1 MKIRHKKLI
10 ASGIALSLAGVLGAG
25 ALLQTSVSVQA
36 SYAMMPGIEQI
47 VKDTSEEKPFKILE
61 IVDDTN
67 EAEIGY
73 YVSGQEPYVKLY
85 EYTYKDS
92 DSDSDSKE
100 HTKKFQSLEEGLSQI
115 SDPVKRKEFAMN
127 VKLDE
132 NGNSTGIRQIQDVC
146 YREGLSTGKLAD
158 YPLSYSDYQEKYFLT
173 QEEKDSNTWK
183 EIKQFINPATNE
195 PTTYTYTIKGNY
207 QENPAG
213 TGDYT
218 KKEQQY
224 YPIREKADATDTGDA
239 DNPNAKYREN
249 IQNFYYADSDGAN
262 APYFLEFS
270 EVENTTVNNALTNS
284 SGQGNE
290 TILSEYNY
298 ENGRYGYYE
307 NVYSDL
313 TTEIANNIFKKN
325 YTFPGENPASPDGK
339 KLLIQDNT
347 SAANAFSAGSDEFT
361 FLDEGNGTEQSSVE
375 DNTTGQNQPDV
386 AESEPEIDSGAA
398 DAGFSDG
405 EFSSGELNAG
415 ESDLDS
421 TDSNNQNG
429 NETSNPEEETVT
441 DNEATKQ
448 TDNNGAN
455 SIKTP
460 LITYAPSSGENT
472 GSDTTIDK
480 TNTSEDPL
488 VYYGITIDKYP
499 FYQYKLISDLNTI
512 KDKAINVDKNQDPS
526 FNLEQKLGE
535 NPISINN
542 GNQCCNI
549 TIQEGQYWF
558 WLWNKSESVN
568 NAVKYPISIVTQRQ
582 PVAYSDIRQLPENL
596 GYNYYYK
603 VDKVYFCCKKD
614 EAAAEDPHAYKYYG
628 WYSPSY
634 ADENNP
640 YIPVKDGETPTHY
653 ISDAEYELTPGTGN
667 YDFIPDDN
675 ATEQNVEVDHMYYK
689 GGYTNHDWFKQYVF
703 HLEPGKEGSEERKQ
717 FDAFKIEVTTITT
730 QKFNEQ
736 YGNADET
743 ASAASGDIDGT
754 EITGDGD
761 STDSDHSSAGDSVIS
776 DVAQADN
783 SQTDD
788 IQSDDV
794 QTDNTSDVQDTDT
807 QDTNA
812 TQTAAQNEG
821 DTSEVEP
828 MISEAGVEL
837 VSIEKEISDSSN
849 SDVESESDNS
859 VTADFQD
866 GSDTEE
872 QNATAPAA
880 TDTSLPEGDNA
891 QISSDGSDEEEFTD
905 SSDTQAAFSAGDTD
919 TAETLSPLAE
929 YGLIYVNGNINT
941 VGFRKIYNSA
951 NIDKSIPCIIN
962 ADKLSGLG
970 ESSTLKDAVVNVEKT
985 NDVDRHYV
993 NTCVYFFR
1001 NTLNEQSGNLI
1012 NTSFHQKLNL
1022 TDADITDGNDPLE
1035 GFEEISNYIKL
1046 ENKYRGIGETENNDL
1061 NENPEEENT
1070 EKLLSEDISQA
1081 RAIEYIIN
1089 YKYKRKINTKTNIKV
1104 LEIEPFACSAQIDQS
1119 KVLDWLNGNLI
1130 ESETACCWHND
1141 EEPENATDNDKN
1153 SIWHSAYKYG
1163 NENFGKCRF
1172 NDTVTD
1178 QSSRNDKYQH
1188 AEDVGQSKH
1197 WIEFS
1202 LKTATDITGFKYQ
1215 SRQDGNTNGTLVEY
1229 SVCLTNE
1236 SGTQTTITGS
1246 AGDVSNT
1253 NLRVI
1258 NFNQTVSGV
1267 KKIRLT
1273 FVTTP
1278 ENKYASCAEFEVI
1291 EAEDS
1296 DKKDSRKVTVDTMT
1310 AAEFVGHIDD
1320 IASEYDL
1327 IYIGD
1332 GNKNGNPDK
1341 DHGNTLLTGPDGKL
1355 YSHVGDKVYIKDG
1368 LSTNENNS
1376 ELSKLLGQLDN
1387 EYDQNWS
1394 GDNNYKKRF
1403 APVSDY
1409 KEDGA
1414 GYLRGSGNDMTSQEC
1429 EELVN
1434 FVKSGYPVVL
1444 GNALVNEQGKVNE
1457 SKVDASSYYYEFIEK
1472 ALDYPNVITRSE
1484 ADQEGKLNS
1493 FYVDLAKP
1501 VIKFAENG
1509 GRPPEP
1515 TRLNETEQSGQ
1526 GAIQNQKLEYTFTI
1540 ENDSDSAPA
1549 TSTYDCKLYF
1559 DLNFDGNLS
1568 EKEVQDKYMSITD
1581 SKGKVLSQVAYGT
1594 DDLRYQLKIGEQYT
1608 VTRKIPADYY
1618 KLITWKL
1625 VITNNDNTY
1634 IHTSETG
1641 YSKQDLPNGTQKQK
1655 INVLQIMPDN
1665 GGKWNLED
1673 DAKKIIEKD
1682 GKKIKGVLNQALN
1695 DIQDFEIIIKSDR
1708 VSQYVQTVGCSTKE
1722 DYLNY
1727 LKNYQILIIGFDDVY
1742 PDISNDKGQVDA
1754 IREYIKSGR
1763 SVIFSH
1769 DTTSYLSYSYGTV
1782 KGQNSPNGTRVSDV
1796 YPKIANTTY
1805 ENQNDFYSVFYDK
1818 FLSAQDGTG
1827 KYLSSYRYNPSW
1839 GISLNNV
1846 LRSIV
1851 GMDRYG
1857 ITLTDKTISD
1867 NLSISKLLKKG
1878 GELNSSNTDFITLLK
1893 NAGDIAYKNGD
1904 KTRTS
1909 SYAQTQAFTNAL
1921 LRRINQGGNAKT
1933 NTATKLNDGA
1943 ITQYPYRIGAKQDGT
1958 VSDNITI
1965 AWTHGQYYQ
1974 LALEK
1979 DIDIN
1984 GNSDGKTDIVVWYC
1998 LSGSAGDVYSAS
2010 PNDARN
2016 CYYYY
2021 SNGNVI
2027 YTGTGHSSLDE
2038 NTNKD
2043 EIYLFVN
2050 SIVAAANVTAVNP
2063 YVDFV
2068 KELNPSAQAEKTRY
2082 YATDQAEWTTGN
2094 VNVVDNDMDFYINIK
2109 DYNMVSASLSEE
2121 DQEKED
2127 MIVNFYIGESE
2138 ENKVPVNSNIEEAGG
2153 MTPYGDGKSNIH
2165 CSNDGFHLGRTSNN
2179 AYKIKLTNM
2188 EKFLQSSSGNGY
2200 KQNCK
2205 LFVEVTSKVTLYGE
2219 VKTNTST
2226 ASINLKQRQLFDLD

>member
-1 MKIRHKKLI
+1 M
-10 ASGIALSLAGVLGAG
+10 
-25 ALLQTSVSVQA
+25 
-36 SYAMMPGIEQI
+36 
-47 VKDTSEEKPFKILE
+47 
-61 IVDDTN
+61 
-67 EAEIGY
+67 
-73 YVSGQEPYVKLY
+73 
-85 EYTYKDS
+85 
-92 DSDSDSKE
+92 
-100 HTKKFQSLEEGLSQI
+100 
-115 SDPVKRKEFAMN
+115 
-127 VKLDE
+127 
-132 NGNSTGIRQIQDVC
+132 
-146 YREGLSTGKLAD
+146 
-158 YPLSYSDYQEKYFLT
+158 
-173 QEEKDSNTWK
+173 
-183 EIKQFINPATNE
+183 
-195 PTTYTYTIKGNY
+195 
-207 QENPAG
+207 
-213 TGDYT
+213 
-218 KKEQQY
+218 
-224 YPIREKADATDTGDA
+224 
-239 DNPNAKYREN
+239 
-249 IQNFYYADSDGAN
+249 
-262 APYFLEFS
+262 
-270 EVENTTVNNALTNS
+270 
-284 SGQGNE
+284 
-290 TILSEYNY
+290 
-298 ENGRYGYYE
+298 
-307 NVYSDL
+307 
-313 TTEIANNIFKKN
+313 
-325 YTFPGENPASPDGK
+325 
-339 KLLIQDNT
+339 
-347 SAANAFSAGSDEFT
+347 
-361 FLDEGNGTEQSSVE
+361 
-375 DNTTGQNQPDV
+375 
-386 AESEPEIDSGAA
+386 
-398 DAGFSDG
+398 
-405 EFSSGELNAG
+405 
-415 ESDLDS
+415 
-421 TDSNNQNG
+421 
-429 NETSNPEEETVT
+429 
-441 DNEATKQ
+441 
-448 TDNNGAN
+448 
-455 SIKTP
+455 
-460 LITYAPSSGENT
+460 
-472 GSDTTIDK
+472 
-480 TNTSEDPL
+480 
-488 VYYGITIDKYP
+488 
-499 FYQYKLISDLNTI
+499 
-512 KDKAINVDKNQDPS
+512 
-526 FNLEQKLGE
+526 
-535 NPISINN
+535 
-542 GNQCCNI
+542 
-549 TIQEGQYWF
+549 
-558 WLWNKSESVN
+558 
-568 NAVKYPISIVTQRQ
+568 
-582 PVAYSDIRQLPENL
+582 
-596 GYNYYYK
+596 
-603 VDKVYFCCKKD
+603 
-614 EAAAEDPHAYKYYG
+614 
-628 WYSPSY
+628 
-634 ADENNP
+634 
-640 YIPVKDGETPTHY
+640 
-653 ISDAEYELTPGTGN
+653 
-667 YDFIPDDN
+667 
-675 ATEQNVEVDHMYYK
+675 
-689 GGYTNHDWFKQYVF
+689 
-703 HLEPGKEGSEERKQ
+703 
-717 FDAFKIEVTTITT
+717 
-730 QKFNEQ
+730 
-736 YGNADET
+736 
-743 ASAASGDIDGT
+743 
-754 EITGDGD
+754 
-761 STDSDHSSAGDSVIS
+761 
-776 DVAQADN
+776 
-783 SQTDD
+783 
-788 IQSDDV
+788 
-794 QTDNTSDVQDTDT
+794 
-807 QDTNA
+807 
-812 TQTAAQNEG
+812 
-821 DTSEVEP
+821 
-828 MISEAGVEL
+828 
-837 VSIEKEISDSSN
+837 SIEKEISDSSN
-849 SDVESESDNS
+849 PDATSDSS

-962 ADKLSGLG
+962 AGKLVKPG
-970 ESSTLKDAVVNVEKT
+970 ERSNLKQAVINVEKT
-985 NDVDRHYV
+985 NDTDGHYV
-993 NTCVYFFR
+993 NTCVYFFK
-1001 NTLNEQSGNLI
+1001 NTLNGQSENLI

-1022 TDADITDGNDPLE
+1022 TDGGITDGSNPLE

-1061 NENPEEENT
+1061 NENLEEENT

-1119 KVLDWLNGNLI
+1119 KVLDWLDGNLI
-1130 ESETACCWHND
+1130 ENVTACCWHNG
-1141 EEPENATDNDKN
+1141 EEPKKAKDNDKN
-1153 SIWHSAYKYG
+1153 TKWHSAYKSG
-1163 NENFGKCRF
+1163 NSDFGKCHFR
-1172 NDTVTD
+1172 DTVTD
-1178 QSSRNDKYQH
+1178 NSSIQEKMQH
-1188 AEDVGQSKH
+1188 AETEGESKH

-1229 SVCLTNE
+1229 SACLTNE
-1236 SGTQTTITGS
+1236 SGTQITITGS
-1246 AGDVSNT
+1246 AGDVSNK

-1258 NFNQTVSGV
+1258 NFNKPVPGV

-1273 FVTTP
+1273 FVATQDK
-1278 ENKYASCAEFEVI
+1278 KYASCAEFEVI

-1296 DKKDSRKVTVDTMT
+1296 NKKDSRKVTVDTMT

-1332 GNKNGNPDK
+1332 GKNGNPDNA
-1341 DHGNTLLTGPDGKL
+1341 HGNTLLTGPNGKL
-1355 YSHVGDKVYIKDG
+1355 YSHVGDIVSIESG
-1368 LSTNENNS
+1368 LSENENNS
-1376 ELSKLLGQLDN
+1376 KLSKLLGQLDN
-1387 EYDQNWS
+1387 EYDQSWP
-1394 GDNNYKKRF
+1394 GDTNYKKRF
-1403 APVSDY
+1403 APVSTY
-1409 KEDGA
+1409 RENGA
-1414 GYLRGSGNDMTSQEC
+1414 GYLRGSGNDMTRQEC

-1444 GNALVNEQGKVNE
+1444 GNALVNDQGKVNE
-1457 SKVDASSYYYEFIEK
+1457 NKVDASSYYYEFIEK

-1484 ADQEGKLNS
+1484 AAQEGKLNS

-1515 TRLNETEQSGQ
+1515 TRLNETVQSGQ

-1641 YSKQDLPNGTQKQK
+1641 YSKQDLPNGTKKQEIK
-1655 INVLQIMPDN
+1655 VLQIIPDN
-1665 GGKWNLED
+1665 GGKWNLEQ
-1673 DAKKIIEKD
+1673 DAKKIIKQDAKE
-1682 GKKIKGVLNQALN
+1682 IKGVLNEALSQ
-1695 DIQDFEIIIKSDR
+1695 IQDFEIEIKSDT
-1708 VSQYVQTVGCSTKE
+1708 VSQYVRKNGCNTKE

-1782 KGQNSPNGTRVSDV
+1782 KGQNSPVGTRVSDV
-1796 YPKIANTTY
+1796 DPKIAKTT
-1805 ENQNDFYSVFYDK
+1805 ENPNDFYSVFYDP
-1818 FLSAQDGTG
+1818 FLSAQNGAG
-1827 KYLSSYRYNPSW
+1827 NYVPNWRYNPSW

-1867 NLSISKLLKKG
+1867 NLSISTLLKRG
-1878 GELNSSNTDFITLLK
+1878 GELKSSVIDFRTLLK
-1893 NAGDIAYKNGD
+1893 NAGDIAYINGD
-1904 KTRTS
+1904 ENRAS

-1921 LRRINQGGNAKT
+1921 LRKKNQGGEAKT
-1933 NTATKLNDGA
+1933 TTATKLNDGA

-1958 VSDNITI
+1958 VSDSITI
-1965 AWTHGQYYQ
+1965 AETHGQYYQ

-1998 LSGSAGDVYSAS
+1998 LSGNNGDVYSAS

-2027 YTGTGHSSLDE
+2027 YTGTGHSSLKE
-2038 NTNKD
+2038 NTDKD

-2068 KELNPSAQAEKTRY
+2068 KELNPSAQTEKTRY

-2094 VNVVDNDMDFYINIK
+2094 VNVVDNNMDFYINIK

-2121 DQEKED
+2121 DQKKED

-2138 ENKVPVNSNIEEAGG
+2138 NNKSPVNSNINEAGG

-2188 EKFLQSSSGNGY
+2188 ENFLKSSSGNGY
-2200 KQNCK
+2200 TQNCK

-2219 VKTNTST
+2219 VKTNTSI

>member
-61 IVDDTN
+61 IVDNTS

-85 EYTYKDS
+85 EYKYIGS
-92 DSDSDSKE
+92 DGKE
-100 HTKKFQSLEEGLSQI
+100 QTKHFQSLEEGLSQI
-115 SDPVKRKEFAMN
+115 SDPVERKEFAMN
-127 VKLDE
+127 VNLDE
-132 NGNSTGIRQIQDVC
+132 DDTQTTNIKQIQNVC
-146 YREGLSTGKLAD
+146 YQSGGEGQASD
-158 YPLSYSDYQEKYFLT
+158 YPLSYSEYREKYFLT
-173 QEEKDSNTWK
+173 QEEKTTGSWENDWKKIDFTDSTGK
-183 EIKQFINPATNE
+183 SKSHKVEV
-195 PTTYTYTIKGNY
+195 KGNY
-207 QENPAG
+207 QENTAG

-224 YPIREKADATDTGDA
+224 YPIRKGTEDEQNQNEKV
-239 DNPNAKYREN
+239 REN
-249 IQNFYYADSDGAN
+249 IQNFYYTGSGEAN
-262 APYFLEFS
+262 SPYFLTFEPVS
-270 EVENTTVNNALTNS
+270 NDELNNNFNDNGEKVANNGILADYNS
-284 SGQGNE
+284 ADGK
-290 TILSEYNY
+290 
-298 ENGRYGYYE
+298 YGYYE
-307 NVYSDL
+307 NVYEDL
-313 TTEIANNIFKKN
+313 TEEIVQNLTAGIFK
-325 YTFPGENPASPDGK
+325 FPGENPSVDLNGAK
-339 KLLIQDNT
+339 KLLDT
-347 SAANAFSAGSDEFT
+347 SVN
-361 FLDEGNGTEQSSVE
+361 NGT
-375 DNTTGQNQPDV
+375 
-386 AESEPEIDSGAA
+386 A
-398 DAGFSDG
+398 
-405 EFSSGELNAG
+405 FSSGEDEFMSVDDTADQTQTTQQDPVPEVPQAEEG
-415 ESDLDS
+415 DADAAFSDGDFTSGADVAETEDSFDS
-421 TDSNNQNG
+421 TGTDADPQESAEADNNVSADANTVSEATTDTGSAEDSSDNVKSNPLIPYVSNQNEQG
-429 NETSNPEEETVT
+429 TKVDPTSDSYN
-441 DNEATKQ
+441 
-448 TDNNGAN
+448 
-455 SIKTP
+455 
-460 LITYAPSSGENT
+460 
-472 GSDTTIDK
+472 
-480 TNTSEDPL
+480 PL
-488 VYYGITIDKYP
+488 VYYGETIDQYP
-499 FYQYKLISDLNTI
+499 FYKYTMISNLKAVKKQAETNTAAIQDGTFDLSLNAVSLEDGSNR
-512 KDKAINVDKNQDPS
+512 KCNVT
-526 FNLEQKLGE
+526 LED
-535 NPISINN
+535 
-542 GNQCCNI
+542 
-549 TIQEGQYWF
+549 GQYWF
-558 WLWNKSESVN
+558 WIWKNGNVDE
-568 NAVKYPISIVTQRQ
+568 AVKYPVSIVTCRQ
-582 PVAYSDIRQLPENL
+582 PVAYNDVHKIPT
-596 GYNYYYK
+596 GIGNYYYK
-603 VDKVYFCCKKD
+603 VSEVYFCCKKD
-614 EAAAEDPHAYKYYG
+614 ETAAAEEDTHAYQYYG

-634 ADENNP
+634 ADESNP
-640 YIPVKDGETPTHY
+640 YIHEDDPNQATYYV
-653 ISDAEYELTPGTGN
+653 SDAEYELTPGTGN
-667 YDFIPDDN
+667 YDFVPDDN
-675 ATEQNVEVDHMYYK
+675 APEQNVEVDHMYYQ

-703 HLEPGKEGSEERKQ
+703 HLEPGEAGSDERKQ

-730 QKFNEQ
+730 REFNEQ
-736 YGNADET
+736 YGGAEKT
-743 ASAASGDIDGT
+743 ASATFGDSEVT
-754 EITGDGD
+754 ETTNNGD
-761 STDSDHSSAGDSVIS
+761 STDSDHSSADDSVIS
-776 DVAQADN
+776 DDTQAGN

-788 IQSDDV
+788 IQSDDG

-807 QDTNA
+807 QDTNEA
-812 TQTAAQNEG
+812 QTEDQAAAQNEG

-828 MISEAGVEL
+828 MVSEAGVEL

-849 SDVESESDNS
+849 PEATSDSS
-859 VTADFQD
+859 VTTDFQD

-880 TDTSLPEGDNA
+880 TDTSLTEGDNA

-905 SSDTQAAFSAGDTD
+905 SSAAQAAFSAGDTD

-929 YGLIYVNGNINT
+929 YGLIYVNGNINAT
-941 VGFRKIYNSA
+941 GFQKIYNSA
-951 NIDKSIPCIIN
+951 KIDESIPCIIN
-962 ADKLSGLG
+962 SDKLLKLG
-970 ESSTLKDAVVNVEKT
+970 DSSTLKQAVINVEKT
-985 NDVDRHYV
+985 NDTDGHYV
-993 NTCVYFFR
+993 NTCVYFFK
-1001 NTLNEQSGNLI
+1001 NTLNGQPENLI

-1022 TDADITDGNDPLE
+1022 TDADITDGSDPLE

-1061 NENPEEENT
+1061 NENPEKENT

-1119 KVLDWLNGNLI
+1119 KVLDWLDGNLI
-1130 ESETACCWHND
+1130 ENVTACCWHNN
-1141 EEPENATDNDKN
+1141 EEPGNATDNNKN
-1153 SIWHSAYKYG
+1153 KIWHSAYKWG
-1163 NENFGKCRF
+1163 NDNFEQCYF
-1172 NDTVTD
+1172 NDPVTE
-1178 QSSRNDKYQH
+1178 QSSKNDKEDH
-1188 AEDVGQSKH
+1188 AESQRQSKH

-1215 SRQDGNTNGTLVEY
+1215 SRQDDNNTNGTLVKY

-1246 AGDVSNT
+1246 AGDVNNK
-1253 NLRVI
+1253 NLREI
-1258 NFNQTVSGV
+1258 KFNETVQGV

-1273 FVTTP
+1273 FDETK
-1278 ENKYASCAEFEVI
+1278 ENRYASCAEFEVI

-1296 DKKDSRKVTVDTMT
+1296 DKKDSRKVTVNTMT

-1332 GNKNGNPDK
+1332 GNKNGNPDTN
-1341 DHGNTLLTGPDGKL
+1341 HGNTLLTGPDGKL
-1355 YSHVGDKVYIKDG
+1355 YSHVGDIVSIESG

-1387 EYDQNWS
+1387 EYDQSWS
-1394 GDNNYKKRF
+1394 GDTNYKKRF

-1409 KEDGA
+1409 KVDGA
-1414 GYLRGSGNDMTSQEC
+1414 GYLRGSGNDMTRQEC

-1444 GNALVNEQGKVNE
+1444 GNALVNDQGKVNE
-1457 SKVDASSYYYEFIEK
+1457 NKVDASSYYYEFIEK
-1472 ALDYPNVITRSE
+1472 ALNYPNVITRSE

-1581 SKGKVLSQVAYGT
+1581 SKGKVLSQAAYGT

-1641 YSKQDLPNGTQKQK
+1641 YSKQDLPTGAQKQK

-1665 GGKWNLED
+1665 GGKWNLEQ

-1695 DIQDFEIIIKSDR
+1695 DIQDFEIQIKSDT
-1708 VSQYVQTVGCSTKE
+1708 VSQYVQTDGCSTKE

-1727 LKNYQILIIGFDDVY
+1727 LKKYQILIIGFDDVY

-1782 KGQNSPNGTRVSDV
+1782 KGQKSSGTRVSDV
-1796 YPKIANTTY
+1796 YPKIAETTY
-1805 ENQNDFYSVFYDK
+1805 NTENENSFYSVFYDK
-1818 FLSAQDGTG
+1818 YLSAQDRYGN
-1827 KYLSSYRYNPSW
+1827 YNPNFRYNPSW
-1839 GISLNNV
+1839 GISLNSV

-1857 ITLTDKTISD
+1857 ITLTDKTVSD
-1867 NLSISKLLKKG
+1867 NLSISTLLKQG
-1878 GELNSSNTDFITLLK
+1878 GELNSSNSDFSTLLK

-1921 LRRINQGGNAKT
+1921 LRKINQGGEAEVT
-1933 NTATKLNDGA
+1933 TATKLNDGA

-1958 VSDNITI
+1958 VSDSITI
-1965 AWTHGQYYQ
+1965 AKTHGQYYQ

-1998 LSGSAGDVYSAS
+1998 LSGDKGDVYSAS

-2027 YTGTGHSSLDE
+2027 YTGTGHSSLNE
-2038 NTNKD
+2038 NTDKD

-2068 KELNPSAQAEKTRY
+2068 KELNPSAQTEKTRY
-2082 YATDQAEWTTGN
+2082 YATDQAEWTNG
-2094 VNVVDNDMDFYINIK
+2094 NVVDNDMDFYINIK

-2121 DQEKED
+2121 DQKNED

-2138 ENKVPVNSNIEEAGG
+2138 DNKVPVNSNINTAGG

-2188 EKFLQSSSGNGY
+2188 EDFLRSSSGNGY
-2200 KQNCK
+2200 TQNCK

-2219 VKTNTST
+2219 VKENTSI

>member
-85 EYTYKDS
+85 EYKYTDS
-92 DSDSDSKE
+92 DGQE
-100 HTKKFQSLEEGLSQI
+100 QTMKFQSLEEGLSKLPT
-115 SDPVKRKEFAMN
+115 SELRKEFA
-127 VKLDE
+127 
-132 NGNSTGIRQIQDVC
+132 NGTQTTNIKQIQNVC
-146 YREGLSTGKLAD
+146 YQSGGEGQDSD
-158 YPLSYSDYQEKYFLT
+158 YPLSYSEYREKYILSPD
-173 QEEKDSNTWK
+173 EKTTGSWENDWKKIDFTDSTGK
-183 EIKQFINPATNE
+183 SKSYEVQV
-195 PTTYTYTIKGNY
+195 KGNY
-207 QENPAG
+207 QENTAG

-224 YPIREKADATDTGDA
+224 YPIRQDANDAQNKNEKV
-239 DNPNAKYREN
+239 REN
-249 IQNFYYADSDGAN
+249 IQNFYYTGSEKAN
-262 APYFLEFS
+262 SPYFLTFEPVSNSDLNSNFDANG
-270 EVENTTVNNALTNS
+270 EKLPKNNILADYNS
-284 SGQGNE
+284 ANGN
-290 TILSEYNY
+290 
-298 ENGRYGYYE
+298 YGYYE
-307 NVYSDL
+307 NVYEDL
-313 TTEIANNIFKKN
+313 TEEIVQKLTERVFK
-325 YTFPGENPASPDGK
+325 FPGENPSVDLNGAK
-339 KLLIQDNT
+339 ELLDT
-347 SAANAFSAGSDEFT
+347 SVK
-361 FLDEGNGTEQSSVE
+361 NGT
-375 DNTTGQNQPDV
+375 
-386 AESEPEIDSGAA
+386 A
-398 DAGFSDG
+398 
-405 EFSSGELNAG
+405 FSSGEDEFMSVDDTADQTQATQQDSVPEVPQAEEGNADAAFSDG
-415 ESDLDS
+415 DFTSGADAAETEDSFDSAGTGVDLQESATPDNNVSADANTVSEAATGTDS
-421 TDSNNQNG
+421 TESSGANVESNPLIPYVSNQNEDG
-429 NETSNPEEETVT
+429 TEVDPTSDPYN
-441 DNEATKQ
+441 
-448 TDNNGAN
+448 
-455 SIKTP
+455 
-460 LITYAPSSGENT
+460 
-472 GSDTTIDK
+472 
-480 TNTSEDPL
+480 PL
-488 VYYGITIDKYP
+488 VYYGETIEQYP
-499 FYQYKLISDLNTI
+499 FYKYTMISNLKAVKEQAEKNTAAIQNGTFDLSQHAVSLTDNSGRNC
-512 KDKAINVDKNQDPS
+512 NVT
-526 FNLEQKLGE
+526 LED
-535 NPISINN
+535 
-542 GNQCCNI
+542 
-549 TIQEGQYWF
+549 GQYWF
-558 WLWNKSESVN
+558 WIWEGGNVDG
-568 NAVKYPISIVTQRQ
+568 AVKYPVSIVTCRQ
-582 PVAYSDIRQLPENL
+582 PVAYNDVHKIPIEL
-596 GYNYYYK
+596 GIGNYYYK
-603 VDKVYFCCKKD
+603 VSEVYFCCKKGSN
-614 EAAAEDPHAYKYYG
+614 EAEDPHSYQYYS

-634 ADENNP
+634 ADESNP
-640 YIPVKDGETPTHY
+640 YIHEDNIKRATYYV
-653 ISDAEYELTPGTGN
+653 SDAEYELTPGTGN
-667 YDFIPDDN
+667 YDFVPDDT
-675 ATEQNVEVDHMYYK
+675 APEQTVEVDHMYYK

-703 HLEPGKEGSEERKQ
+703 HLEPGEAGSDERKQ
-717 FDAFKIEVTTITT
+717 FDAFKIEVTTITADE
-730 QKFNEQ
+730 FNEQ
-736 YGNADET
+736 YGSAEKT
-743 ASAASGDIDGT
+743 ASATSSDDSEAT
-754 EITGDGD
+754 ETTNDGD
-761 STDSDHSSAGDSVIS
+761 STGSDHSSADTSVNS
-776 DVAQADN
+776 DDAQVDN

-788 IQSDDV
+788 IQPDDV
-794 QTDNTSDVQDTDT
+794 QTDNTSDDQNTDT
-807 QDTNA
+807 QDTNEA
-812 TQTAAQNEG
+812 HTEDQTAAQNEG
-821 DTSEVEP
+821 DTSEVDP
-828 MISEAGVEL
+828 MVSEAGVEL
-837 VSIEKEISDSSN
+837 VSIEKEISDSNN

-866 GSDTEE
+866 GTDTEE

-880 TDTSLPEGDNA
+880 TDTSLPEEDNA

-905 SSDTQAAFSAGDTD
+905 SSDEQAAFSDGDTNSAD
-919 TAETLSPLAE
+919 INNPLSK
-929 YGLIYVNGNINT
+929 YDLIYVNGNINT
-941 VGFRKIYNSA
+941 VGFQKIYNSA
-951 NIDKSIPCIIN
+951 KIDKSIPCIIN
-962 ADKLSGLG
+962 AGKLVKLG
-970 ESSTLKDAVVNVEKT
+970 ESSKLKQAVINVEKT
-985 NDVDRHYV
+985 NDTDGHYV
-993 NTCVYFFR
+993 NTCVYFFK
-1001 NTLNEQSGNLI
+1001 NTLNGQSENLI
-1012 NTSFHQKLNL
+1012 NTSFHQNFNL
-1022 TDADITDGNDPLE
+1022 TDGGITDGSNPLE

-1104 LEIEPFACSAQIDQS
+1104 LEIEPFACGNQIDQS
-1119 KVLDWLNGNLI
+1119 KVLNWLDGNLI
-1130 ESETACCWHND
+1130 ENVTACCWHNG
-1141 EEPENATDNDKN
+1141 EEPGNATDNKV
-1153 SIWHSAYKYG
+1153 STKWHSAYKWQ
-1163 NENFGKCRF
+1163 NDNFEQCHF
-1172 NDTVTD
+1172 NNPVTE
-1178 QSSRNDKYQH
+1178 QSSIQEKEKH
-1188 AEDVGQSKH
+1188 AEATDESKH

-1215 SRQDGNTNGTLVEY
+1215 SRQDNNTNGTLLNY

-1236 SGTQTTITGS
+1236 SGTQTRITGS
-1246 AGDVSNT
+1246 AGDVNNK
-1253 NLRVI
+1253 NLREI
-1258 NFNQTVSGV
+1258 KFNQTVPGV

-1278 ENKYASCAEFEVI
+1278 QNKYASCTEFEVI

-1332 GNKNGNPDK
+1332 GNKNGDPDYA
-1341 DHGNTLLTGPDGKL
+1341 HGNTLLTGPDGKL
-1355 YSHVGDKVYIKDG
+1355 YSHVGDKVSIADG
-1368 LSTNENNS
+1368 LSANENDS
-1376 ELSKLLGQLDN
+1376 KLSKLLGQLDN
-1387 EYDQNWS
+1387 EYDQSWS

-1403 APVSDY
+1403 APVSTY
-1409 KEDGA
+1409 KVDGA
-1414 GYLRGSGNDMTSQEC
+1414 GYLRGSGNDMTRQEC

-1444 GNALVNEQGKVNE
+1444 GNALVNDQGKVNE
-1457 SKVDASSYYYEFIEK
+1457 NKVDASSYYYEFIEK

-1515 TRLNETEQSGQ
+1515 KRLNETVQSGQ

-1641 YSKQDLPNGTQKQK
+1641 YSKQDLPNGTKKQE

-1665 GGKWNLED
+1665 GGKWNLKQ
-1673 DAKKIIEKD
+1673 DAERPNSE
-1682 GKKIKGVLNQALN
+1682 LNKALN
-1695 DIQDFEIIIKSDR
+1695 KIQDFKIEIKIDT
-1708 VSQYVQTVGCSTKE
+1708 VSQYVQKNGCSTKE
-1722 DYLNY
+1722 DYFNY

-1782 KGQNSPNGTRVSDV
+1782 KGQNSPVGTRVSDV
-1796 YPKIANTTY
+1796 NPKIAKETYNT
-1805 ENQNDFYSVFYDK
+1805 ENENSFYSVFYDK
-1818 FLSAQDGTG
+1818 YLSAQDRFGN
-1827 KYLSSYRYNPSW
+1827 YNRNFRYNPSW

-1857 ITLTDKTISD
+1857 ITLTDKTVSD
-1867 NLSISKLLKKG
+1867 NLSISTLLKQG
-1878 GELNSSNTDFITLLK
+1878 GELNSSDTDFRILLK

-1904 KTRTS
+1904 KTRSS

-1921 LRRINQGGNAKT
+1921 LRKINQGEEADVT
-1933 NTATKLNDGA
+1933 TATKLNDGA
-1943 ITQYPYRIGAKQDGT
+1943 ITQYPYRIGANQDGT
-1958 VSDNITI
+1958 VSDSITI
-1965 AWTHGQYYQ
+1965 AKTHGQYYQ

-1998 LSGSAGDVYSAS
+1998 LSGNKGDVYSAS

-2027 YTGTGHSSLDE
+2027 YTGTGHSSLNE
-2038 NTNKD
+2038 NTDKD

-2068 KELNPSAQAEKTRY
+2068 KELNPSAQTEKTRY

-2094 VNVVDNDMDFYINIK
+2094 VNVVDNNMDFYINIK

-2127 MIVNFYIGESE
+2127 MIVKFYIGESE

-2165 CSNDGFHLGRTSNN
+2165 CSNDEFHLGRTSNN
-2179 AYKIKLTNM
+2179 AYKIRLTNM
-2188 EKFLQSSSGNGY
+2188 EQFLKSSSGNGY
-2200 KQNCK
+2200 TQNCK
-2205 LFVEVTSKVTLYGE
+2205 LFVEVTSEVTLYGE
-2219 VKTNTST
+2219 VKTNTSI

>member
-25 ALLQTSVSVQA
+25 VLLQTSVSVQA

-61 IVDDTN
+61 IVDNTN

-85 EYTYKDS
+85 KYQDS
-92 DSDSDSKE
+92 DGKE
-100 HTKKFQSLEEGLSQI
+100 QTMKFQSLDEGLSKL
-115 SDPVKRKEFAMN
+115 PKPELRKEFAMN
-127 VKLDE
+127 VRLDT
-132 NGNSTGIRQIQDVC
+132 NGNIDDTKNTNIKQIQNVC
-146 YREGLSTGKLAD
+146 YRSGGEGQESD
-158 YPLSYSDYQEKYFLT
+158 YPLSYSEYREKYILT
-173 QEEKDSNTWK
+173 PDEKTTGSWENDWKKIDFTDSTGK
-183 EIKQFINPATNE
+183 SKSYKVQV
-195 PTTYTYTIKGNY
+195 KGNY
-207 QENPAG
+207 QENTAG

-224 YPIREKADATDTGDA
+224 YPIRQDANDAQNKNEKV
-239 DNPNAKYREN
+239 REN
-249 IQNFYYADSDGAN
+249 IQNFYYTGSGEAN
-262 APYFLEFS
+262 SPYFLTFEPVS
-270 EVENTTVNNALTNS
+270 NGVLNENFN
-284 SGQGNE
+284 
-290 TILSEYNY
+290 
-298 ENGRYGYYE
+298 ENGEKLANNSILADYNSADGNYGYYE
-307 NVYSDL
+307 NVYEDL
-313 TTEIANNIFKKN
+313 TEEIVQNLTKGVFK
-325 YTFPGENPASPDGK
+325 FPGENPSVNLKYAK
-339 KLLIQDNT
+339 KLLDT
-347 SAANAFSAGSDEFT
+347 SVK
-361 FLDEGNGTEQSSVE
+361 NGT
-375 DNTTGQNQPDV
+375 
-386 AESEPEIDSGAA
+386 A
-398 DAGFSDG
+398 
-405 EFSSGELNAG
+405 FSSGEDEFMSVDDTADQTQATQQDSVPQAEEGNADAAFSDG
-415 ESDLDS
+415 DFTSGADAAETEESFDS
-421 TDSNNQNG
+421 TGIGADHQESVTPDNNVSADANTVSEAATGTESSDNNVESNPLIPYVSNQNQDG
-429 NETSNPEEETVT
+429 TEVDPTSDPFN
-441 DNEATKQ
+441 
-448 TDNNGAN
+448 
-455 SIKTP
+455 
-460 LITYAPSSGENT
+460 
-472 GSDTTIDK
+472 
-480 TNTSEDPL
+480 PL
-488 VYYGITIDKYP
+488 VYYGETIEQYP
-499 FYQYKLISDLNTI
+499 FYKYTMISNLKAVKEQAEKNTA
-512 KDKAINVDKNQDPS
+512 AIQNGT
-526 FNLEQKLGE
+526 FNLSQTAVSLTDDSGR
-535 NPISINN
+535 N
-542 GNQCCNI
+542 CNV
-549 TIQEGQYWF
+549 TLEDGQYWF
-558 WLWNKSESVN
+558 WIWDGN
-568 NAVKYPISIVTQRQ
+568 NVDGAVKYPVSIVTCRQ
-582 PVAYSDIRQLPENL
+582 PVAYNDVHKIPTEL
-596 GYNYYYK
+596 GIGNYYYK
-603 VDKVYFCCKKD
+603 VSEVYFCCKKD
-614 EAAAEDPHAYKYYG
+614 ETAATGDAHAYKYYG

-634 ADENNP
+634 ADESNP
-640 YIPVKDGETPTHY
+640 YIHEDNIERATYYV
-653 ISDAEYELTPGTGN
+653 SDAEYELTPGTGN
-667 YDFIPDDN
+667 YDFIPDDT
-675 ATEQNVEVDHMYYK
+675 APEQTVEVDHMYYQ

-703 HLEPGKEGSEERKQ
+703 HLEPGEEGSDERKQ
-717 FDAFKIEVTTITT
+717 FDAFKIEVTTITAED
-730 QKFNEQ
+730 FNKK
-736 YGNADET
+736 YGSTEET
-743 ASAASGDIDGT
+743 ASATSGDSETT
-754 EITGDGD
+754 ETTNDGD
-761 STDSDHSSAGDSVIS
+761 STDSDYSSADTSVNS
-776 DVAQADN
+776 DDAQADS
-783 SQTDD
+783 SQTDA
-788 IQSDDV
+788 IQSDEV
-794 QTDNTSDVQDTDT
+794 QTDNTSDDQNTDT
-807 QDTNA
+807 QDANEAYTEDQA
-812 TQTAAQNEG
+812 VAQNDG
-821 DTSEVEP
+821 NTSEVDP
-828 MISEAGVEL
+828 MVSEAGVEL

-866 GSDTEE
+866 GSD
-872 QNATAPAA
+872 
-880 TDTSLPEGDNA
+880 
-891 QISSDGSDEEEFTD
+891 EEEFTD
-905 SSDTQAAFSAGDTD
+905 SSDEQAVFSAGDTNSAD
-919 TAETLSPLAE
+919 TNNPLSE
-929 YGLIYVNGNINT
+929 YDLIYVNGNINT
-941 VGFRKIYNSA
+941 VGFQKIYNSTK
-951 NIDKSIPCIIN
+951 IDKSIPCIIN
-962 ADKLSGLG
+962 AGKLVTLG
-970 ESSTLKDAVVNVEKT
+970 ESSKLKQAVINVEKT
-985 NDVDRHYV
+985 NDADGHYV
-993 NTCVYFFR
+993 NTCVYFFK
-1001 NTLNEQSGNLI
+1001 NTLNGQSENLI
-1012 NTSFHQKLNL
+1012 NTSFHQNL
-1022 TDADITDGNDPLE
+1022 DLADDAITDGSNPLE

-1061 NENPEEENT
+1061 NENLEEENT

-1089 YKYKRKINTKTNIKV
+1089 YKYKRKLNTKTNIKV

-1119 KVLDWLNGNLI
+1119 KVLDWLDGNLI
-1130 ESETACCWHND
+1130 ENVTACCWHNG
-1141 EEPENATDNDKN
+1141 EEPGKATDNDKN
-1153 SIWHSAYKYG
+1153 TKWHSAYKWQ
-1163 NENFGKCRF
+1163 NDNFEQCHF
-1172 NDTVTD
+1172 NNPVTEE
-1178 QSSRNDKYQH
+1178 SSIQDKERH
-1188 AEDVGQSKH
+1188 AETKGESKH
-1197 WIEFS
+1197 WIEFL
-1202 LKTATDITGFKYQ
+1202 LKNPTDITGFKYQ
-1215 SRQDGNTNGTLVEY
+1215 RRQDNDTNGTLSNY
-1229 SVCLTNE
+1229 SVCLMNE
-1236 SGTQTTITGS
+1236 SGNPIKTFTGN
-1246 AGDVSNT
+1246 AGAVN
-1253 NLRVI
+1253 NIKLREI
-1258 NFNQTVSGV
+1258 DFNETVQGV

-1273 FVTTP
+1273 FVTTAK
-1278 ENKYASCAEFEVI
+1278 NQYASCAEFEVI
-1291 EAEDS
+1291 KADSS
-1296 DKKDSRKVTVDTMT
+1296 DKKDLRKVTVDTMT

-1332 GNKNGNPDK
+1332 GNNNGNPDTA
-1341 DHGNTLLTGPDGKL
+1341 HGNTLLTGPDGKL
-1355 YSHVGDKVYIKDG
+1355 YSHVGDIVSIASG
-1368 LSTNENNS
+1368 LSANENDS
-1376 ELSKLLGQLDN
+1376 KLSKLLGQLDN
-1387 EYDQNWS
+1387 EYDQSWQ

-1403 APVSDY
+1403 APVSTY
-1409 KEDGA
+1409 RENGA
-1414 GYLRGSGNDMTSQEC
+1414 GYLRGSGNDMTRQEC

-1444 GNALVNEQGKVNE
+1444 GNALVNDQGKVNE
-1457 SKVDASSYYYEFIEK
+1457 NKVDASSYYYEFVEK

-1515 TRLNETEQSGQ
+1515 KRLNETVQSGQ

-1641 YSKQDLPNGTQKQK
+1641 YSKQDLPTGTKKQE
-1655 INVLQIMPDN
+1655 IYVLQIRPDN
-1665 GGKWNLED
+1665 GGKWNLEN
-1673 DAKKIIEKD
+1673 DA
-1682 GKKIKGVLNQALN
+1682 GKTNSELNKALSQ
-1695 DIQDFEIIIKSDR
+1695 IQDFDIKIKSDT
-1708 VSQYVQTVGCSTKE
+1708 VSEYVQKNGCSTKE

-1782 KGQNSPNGTRVSDV
+1782 KGQNSSGTRVSDV
-1796 YPKIANTTY
+1796 YPKIAKTTY
-1805 ENQNDFYSVFYDK
+1805 NTENPNDFYSVFYDL

-1827 KYLSSYRYNPSW
+1827 RYLSNMRYNPSW

-1857 ITLTDKTISD
+1857 ITLTDKTVSD
-1867 NLSISKLLKKG
+1867 NLSISTLLKQG
-1878 GELNSSNTDFITLLK
+1878 GELNSSNSDFSTLLK

-1921 LRRINQGGNAKT
+1921 LRKINQGGEAKVT
-1933 NTATKLNDGA
+1933 TATKLNDGA

-1958 VSDNITI
+1958 VSDSITI
-1965 AWTHGQYYQ
+1965 AETHGQYYQ

-1998 LSGSAGDVYSAS
+1998 LSGDNGDVYSAS

-2038 NTNKD
+2038 KKNKD

-2068 KELNPSAQAEKTRY
+2068 KELNPSAQTEKTRY
-2082 YATDQAEWTTGN
+2082 YATDQAEWTNG
-2094 VNVVDNDMDFYINIK
+2094 NVVDNDMDFYINIK

-2121 DQEKED
+2121 DQKKED

-2138 ENKVPVNSNIEEAGG
+2138 TDKVPVNPNIDAAGG

-2188 EKFLQSSSGNGY
+2188 EKFLKSSSGNGY
-2200 KQNCK
+2200 TQNCK

-2219 VKTNTST
+2219 VKTNTSI

>member
-25 ALLQTSVSVQA
+25 ALLQTSISVQA

-61 IVDDTN
+61 IVDDTS

-85 EYTYKDS
+85 KYQDS
-92 DSDSDSKE
+92 DGKE
-100 HTKKFQSLEEGLSQI
+100 QTRYFQSLEEGLSQI

-127 VKLDE
+127 VKLNQDDSS
-132 NGNSTGIRQIQDVC
+132 STGIKQIQDVC
-146 YREGLSTGKLAD
+146 YRSGGEGQESD
-158 YPLSYSDYQEKYFLT
+158 YPLSYSEYKEKYILT
-173 QEEKDSNTWK
+173 PDEKTTGSWKNDWKKIDFTDSTGK
-183 EIKQFINPATNE
+183 SKSYKVQV
-195 PTTYTYTIKGNY
+195 KGNY
-207 QENPAG
+207 QENTAG
-213 TGDYT
+213 IGDYT

-224 YPIREKADATDTGDA
+224 YPIRQDA
-239 DNPNAKYREN
+239 DDTQNQNEKVREN
-249 IQNFYYADSDGAN
+249 IQNFYYTGSEEAN
-262 APYFLEFS
+262 SPYFLNFEP
-270 EVENTTVNNALTNS
+270 VNNAELNTNFNDN
-284 SGQGNE
+284 GEKLDNNR
-290 TILSEYNY
+290 ILQDYNY
-298 ENGRYGYYE
+298 AEGNYGYYE
-307 NVYSDL
+307 NVYEDL
-313 TTEIANNIFKKN
+313 TEEIVQNLTKRIFK
-325 YTFPGENPASPDGK
+325 FPGENPSVDLKDAK
-339 KLLIQDNT
+339 KLLDT
-347 SAANAFSAGSDEFT
+347 SVK
-361 FLDEGNGTEQSSVE
+361 NGT
-375 DNTTGQNQPDV
+375 
-386 AESEPEIDSGAA
+386 A
-398 DAGFSDG
+398 
-405 EFSSGELNAG
+405 FSSGEDEFMSVDDTADQTQATQQDSVPQVPQAEEGNADAAF
-415 ESDLDS
+415 SDGDFTSGPDAAETEDSFDS
-421 TDSNNQNG
+421 TGTGADPQESATPDNNVPADANTVSEAATGTESSGNNVESNPLIPYVSNQNKDG
-429 NETSNPEEETVT
+429 TKVDPTS
-441 DNEATKQ
+441 D
-448 TDNNGAN
+448 
-455 SIKTP
+455 
-460 LITYAPSSGENT
+460 PSN
-472 GSDTTIDK
+472 
-480 TNTSEDPL
+480 PL
-488 VYYGITIDKYP
+488 VYYGETIEQYP
-499 FYQYKLISDLNTI
+499 FYKYTMISNL
-512 KDKAINVDKNQDPS
+512 KAVKEQADKNTTAIQNGT
-526 FNLEQKLGE
+526 FNLNLNAVSLTDSSNRK
-535 NPISINN
+535 
-542 GNQCCNI
+542 CNV
-549 TIQEGQYWF
+549 TLEDGQYWF
-558 WLWNKSESVN
+558 WVWDGN
-568 NAVKYPISIVTQRQ
+568 NVDGAVKYPVSIVTCRQ
-582 PVAYSDIRQLPENL
+582 PVAYNDVHKIPTER
-596 GYNYYYK
+596 GIGNYYYK
-603 VDKVYFCCKKD
+603 VSAVYFCCKKD
-614 EAAAEDPHAYKYYG
+614 EAAATEDTHAYKYYG

-667 YDFIPDDN
+667 YDFVPDDT
-675 ATEQNVEVDHMYYK
+675 ATEQTVEVDHMYYQ
-689 GGYTNHDWFKQYVF
+689 GGYTNRDWFKQYVF
-703 HLEPGKEGSEERKQ
+703 HLEPGEAGSKEREQ
-717 FDAFKIEVTTITT
+717 FDAFKIEVTTITADD
-730 QKFNEQ
+730 FNAT
-736 YGNADET
+736 YGSAEKT
-743 ASAASGDIDGT
+743 ASATSGDSEATETIDDGNS
-754 EITGDGD
+754 TG
-761 STDSDHSSAGDSVIS
+761 SNNSSADTDVNS
-776 DVAQADN
+776 DDA
-783 SQTDD
+783 QTDNA
-788 IQSDDV
+788 
-794 QTDNTSDVQDTDT
+794 QTDNTSDDQNTDT
-807 QDTNA
+807 QDTNE
-812 TQTAAQNEG
+812 TQTEDQAAAQNKG
-821 DTSEVEP
+821 DTSEVDP
-828 MISEAGVEL
+828 MVSEAGVEL

-849 SDVESESDNS
+849 PDVESESDNS

-872 QNATAPAA
+872 F
-880 TDTSLPEGDNA
+880 TDTA
-891 QISSDGSDEEEFTD
+891 EEQTV
-905 SSDTQAAFSAGDTD
+905 FSAGDTD

-941 VGFRKIYNSA
+941 DGFRKIYNSA

-962 ADKLSGLG
+962 ADKLSELG
-970 ESSTLKDAVVNVEKT
+970 DSSTLKQAVINVEKT
-985 NDVDRHYV
+985 NDTDGHYV
-993 NTCVYFFR
+993 NTCVYFFK
-1001 NTLNEQSGNLI
+1001 NTLNGQPENLM
-1012 NTSFHQKLNL
+1012 NTSFYQKLNL

-1070 EKLLSEDISQA
+1070 KKLLSEDISQA

-1119 KVLDWLNGNLI
+1119 KVLDWLDRNLI
-1130 ESETACCWHND
+1130 ENVTACCWHND
-1141 EEPENATDNDKN
+1141 EEPGNATDNDKN
-1153 SIWHSAYKYG
+1153 TKWHSAYKSD
-1163 NENFGKCRF
+1163 NSNFDLCHFR
-1172 NDTVTD
+1172 DTVTD
-1178 QSSRNDKYQH
+1178 QSSKKDKEDH
-1188 AEDVGQSKH
+1188 AESQRQSKH

-1215 SRQDGNTNGTLVEY
+1215 SRQDGNTNGTLVKY

-1246 AGDVSNT
+1246 AGDVNNK
-1253 NLRVI
+1253 NLREI
-1258 NFNQTVSGV
+1258 YFNETVQGV

-1273 FVTTP
+1273 FDETK
-1278 ENKYASCAEFEVI
+1278 ENRYASCAEFEVI

-1296 DKKDSRKVTVDTMT
+1296 DKKDSRNVTVDIMT

-1332 GNKNGNPDK
+1332 GNKNGNPDTA
-1341 DHGNTLLTGPDGKL
+1341 HGNTLLTGPDGKL
-1355 YSHVGDKVYIKDG
+1355 YSHVGDIVSIESG

-1387 EYDQNWS
+1387 EYDQSWS
-1394 GDNNYKKRF
+1394 GDTNYKKRF

-1409 KEDGA
+1409 KVDGA
-1414 GYLRGSGNDMTSQEC
+1414 GYLRGSGNDMTRQEC

-1444 GNALVNEQGKVNE
+1444 GNALVNDQGKVNE
-1457 SKVDASSYYYEFIEK
+1457 NKVDASSYYYEFIEK
-1472 ALDYPNVITRSE
+1472 ALNYPNVITRSE

-1515 TRLNETEQSGQ
+1515 KRLNETVQSGQ

-1594 DDLRYQLKIGEQYT
+1594 DDFRYQLKIGEQYT

-1641 YSKQDLPNGTQKQK
+1641 YSKQDLPTGTKKQE

-1665 GGKWNLED
+1665 GGKWNLAN

-1695 DIQDFEIIIKSDR
+1695 DIQDFEIKIKSDT
-1708 VSQYVQTVGCSTKE
+1708 VSQYIQTDGCSTKE

-1727 LKNYQILIIGFDDVY
+1727 LKKYQILIIGFDDVY

-1782 KGQNSPNGTRVSDV
+1782 KGQSSPGGTRISDV

-1827 KYLSSYRYNPSW
+1827 RYSSNLRYNPSW

-1857 ITLTDKTISD
+1857 ITLTDKTVSD
-1867 NLSISKLLKKG
+1867 NLSISTLLKQG
-1878 GELNSSNTDFITLLK
+1878 GELNSSNSDFSTLLK

-1921 LRRINQGGNAKT
+1921 LRKINQGGEAEVT
-1933 NTATKLNDGA
+1933 TATKLNDGA

-1958 VSDNITI
+1958 VSDSITI
-1965 AWTHGQYYQ
+1965 AKTHGQYYQ

-1998 LSGSAGDVYSAS
+1998 LSGDKGDVYSAS

-2027 YTGTGHSSLDE
+2027 YTGTGHSSLNE
-2038 NTNKD
+2038 NTDKD

-2068 KELNPSAQAEKTRY
+2068 KELNPSAQTEKTRY
-2082 YATDQAEWTTGN
+2082 YATDQAEWTNG
-2094 VNVVDNDMDFYINIK
+2094 NVVDNDMDFYINIK

-2121 DQEKED
+2121 DQKNED

-2138 ENKVPVNSNIEEAGG
+2138 DNKVPVNSNINTAGG

-2188 EKFLQSSSGNGY
+2188 EDFLRSSSGNGY
-2200 KQNCK
+2200 TQNCK

-2219 VKTNTST
+2219 VKENTSI